1 MLIGAVGELE
11 CFLLLLVRNSY
22 FVIRNLSLSKALP
35 TNRFMEE
42 YGYCRL
48 NIVPVRGEPREPAE
62 MVTQLL
68 FGDLYRV
75 LEYTPNREWLH
86 IQAEADGYRGWI
98 GYKLHHG
105 VTEAF
110 YQEAQQRSPIV
121 SLEICGRLQL
131 PGQVLHV
138 VMGSTLPLAEQ
149 ALFQED
155 ESVKFSGKTHAIR
168 KIKDAAIL
176 KDFAFKYIDTP
187 YLWGGKTPF
196 GIDCSGFVQM
206 VYKLGGYP
214 LQRDASQQAKGGVL
228 VESPAAAFMGD
239 LAFFH
244 NPQGRITHV
253 GMMLSDDRIIHAS
266 GRVRIDR
273 MDEKGIYNEQEKAY
287 THTLSHLRRVIT

>member
-1 MLIGAVGELE
+1 
-11 CFLLLLVRNSY
+11 
-22 FVIRNLSLSKALP
+22 
-35 TNRFMEE
+35 MEE

-68 FGDLYRV
+68 FGDFYQV
-75 LEYTPNREWLH
+75 LDYSPNREWLR
-86 IQAEADGYRGWI
+86 IQAEVDGYQGWI
-98 GYKLHHG
+98 GYKLHHP

-110 YQEAQQRSPIV
+110 LREAQQRPPVV
-121 SLEICGRLQL
+121 SLEICDRLHL

-138 VMGSTLPLAEQ
+138 VLGSSLPIAEQ
-149 ALFQED
+149 GLFQGD
-155 ESVKFSGKTHAIR
+155 ETVKFDGKTHAIR

-206 VYKLGGYP
+206 VYKLGGYQ
-214 LQRDASQQAKGGVL
+214 LQRDASQQAKGGTPV
-228 VESPAAAFMGD
+228 AALSEARFGD
-239 LAFFH
+239 LAFFR
-244 NPQGRITHV
+244 NPEGRITHV
-253 GMMLSDDRIIHAS
+253 GMLLSDSRIIHAS

-273 MDEKGIYNEQEKAY
+273 LDEKGIFNEQEKVY